1 MGFFPFTVLWVIYYI
16 MLFAALLHC
25 TSYNGIF
32 SGSEYLV
39 RAGLDGSRRTRRFA
53 QSISFAQDST
63 VRAGLDG
70 SRRSRR
76 FAQDSTV
83 RAEYLVRAGL
93 DGSRRTRRFA
103 QVSTVRAGLD
113 CSRRTRPF
121 AQDSTVRAGLDGSR
135 RQNST
140 VRAGLDGSRRTR
152 PFWPL
157 RRLIGDWFDK
167 LEQMIVS
174 RESDRVVEERTTTKK
189 VGSLLGN
196 IADLSRQKNAVT
208 AFHAKWSL

>member
-25 TSYNGIF
+25 TSYNGNAIF
-32 SGSEYLV
+32 SGN
-39 RAGLDGSRRTRRFA
+39 
-53 QSISFAQDST
+53 QSIS
-63 VRAGLDG
+63 
-70 SRRSRR
+70 

-93 DGSRRTRRFA
+93 GGSRRTRWFAQVSTVRAGLDGSRRVSRSRRTRRFA

-157 RRLIGDWFDK
+157 RRLILLSASAPGTSAYYY
-167 LEQMIVS
+167 QSVIACYMCVHVV
-174 RESDRVVEERTTTKK
+174 RETGASCYNCQVK
-189 VGSLLGN
+189 SLF
-196 IADLSRQKNAVT
+196 V
-208 AFHAKWSL
+208 